1 MKDIVLYSIS
11 GLIIYFILLM
21 LLVIKFNKSK
31 NLEEYYMGGRS
42 LSFWVLS
49 LTFIASWWGAG
60 SALSTADLA
69 FTDGISAYWIYGMPV
84 LISTIFMALLAKR
97 IRRIPVMTQPEMI
110 ALRYGRFSS
119 ILVSI
124 VVYLFMMLSAAS
136 QMVGIGLFFTGF
148 LGLNYE
154 TGVIAGTFIVL
165 SYSLF
170 SGFKGVVFTDVLQFF
185 FLTLSAIYVC
195 YTGYISG
202 GDIESIREIVSARQE
217 EHFFDFTYNLSGNL
231 VYVFTFGAAWM
242 IQANVWQRIMATRN
256 VNDAYKMTMLS
267 LIIYIPLY
275 AIAVFTGMVAI
286 PIYDQLPEGGIIPAL
301 TRDFMSPFMGAV
313 IFIGICSAIMSTMD
327 SLINTGSLIL
337 TKDIYVNQINPR
349 SDQRKVVRA
358 GIISTFI
365 TTLIALAIALRL
377 RSILEV
383 SWIAADILA
392 TGCFIPIV
400 GGFFWRR
407 ATHSGAIASILF
419 GMLFSFYNLFIQLGV
434 KLPAFWQHNSVYQL
448 LYGMSF
454 SFFLY
459 IFVSLLS
466 KPEYKKA
473 DEYISFSRENKSKE

>member
-1 MKDIVLYSIS
+1 
-11 GLIIYFILLM
+11 
-21 LLVIKFNKSK
+21 
-31 NLEEYYMGGRS
+31 MGGRS
-42 LSFWVLS
+42 LSFWLLS

-69 FTDGISAYWIYGMPV
+69 YSDGLSAYWVYGMPV
-84 LISTIFMALLAKR
+84 LISTLFMVLLAKK
-97 IRRIPVMTQPEMI
+97 IRRIPAMTQPEMI

-119 ILVSI
+119 VLVSI
-124 VVYLFMMLSAAS
+124 VIYLFMMLSAAS

-148 LGLNYE
+148 LGLGYE
-154 TGVIAGTFIVL
+154 TGVIAGTVIVL

-185 FLTLSAIYVC
+185 FLTLSALYVC
-195 YTGYISG
+195 YVGYVSG
-202 GDIESIREIVSARQE
+202 GNLEAIQDVVISRQKT
-217 EHFFDFTYNLSGNL
+217 HFFDFTYNLSGNL

-256 VNDAYKMTMLS
+256 VNDAYKMTILS

-301 TRDFMSPFMGAV
+301 TRDYMSPFMGAV

-337 TKDIYVNQINPR
+337 TKDIYVNQIKPG
-349 SDQRKVVRA
+349 SDQKKIVRI
-358 GIISTFI
+358 GIIATFL
-365 TTLIALAIALRL
+365 TTLIALGIALKL

-400 GGFFWRR
+400 AGFFWRR

-419 GMLFSFYNLFIQLGV
+419 GMMFSFYNLFIQLGAN
-434 KLPAFWQHNSVYQL
+434 LPAFWEHNSVYQL

-466 KPEYKKA
+466 KPEYDKA
-473 DEYISFSRENKSKE
+473 DKYILFSRENNSNE

>member
-21 LLVIKFNKSK
+21 FLVIKFNKSK

-69 FTDGISAYWIYGMPV
+69 YTDGISAYWIYGMPV
-84 LISTIFMALLAKR
+84 LISTIFMAILAKK

-110 ALRYGRFSS
+110 SLRYGRLSS

-148 LGLNYE
+148 LGLTYE
-154 TGVIAGTFIVL
+154 TGVLTGTFIVL

-170 SGFKGVVFTDVLQFF
+170 AGFRGVVFTDVLQFF
-185 FLTLSAIYVC
+185 FLTLSALYVC

-202 GDIESIREIVSARQE
+202 GDMDAIHAIVRDQHKT
-217 EHFFDFTYNLSGNL
+217 HFFDFSYNLSNNL

-256 VNDAYKMTMLS
+256 VTDAYKMTILS
-267 LIIYIPLY
+267 LFIYIPLY

-286 PIYDQLPEGGIIPAL
+286 PIYDQMPEGGIIPAL

-337 TKDIYVNQINPR
+337 TKDIYVNQFR
-349 SDQRKVVRA
+349 SESSQKKVVRI
-358 GIISTFI
+358 GIISTFL
-365 TTLIALAIALRL
+365 TTVIALGIALRL

-392 TGCFIPIV
+392 TGCFIPIIA
-400 GGFFWRR
+400 GFFWRR
-407 ATHSGAIASILF
+407 ATHSGAIASIVF
-419 GMLFSFYNLFIQLGV
+419 GMIYSLYNLCIQLGAE
-434 KLPAFWQHNSVYQL
+434 LPAFWQHNSVHQL

-466 KPEYKKA
+466 KPDYKKA
-473 DEYISFSRENKSKE
+473 DEYILFSREDNSK